1 MFASPGL
8 PNKAENKD
16 APVLPG
22 LGMSEGMIPMTTRR
36 FTNNQIDRL
45 LRPKSV
51 AVVGASDRHG
61 ALGCTLLNNLVQY
74 EFDGDVYPVNPK
86 RDELQGLKVYKSV
99 NELPKGVDCAVLAI
113 PRPFVVDT
121 VRDMAANGCGAVV
134 IYAAGFSEAG
144 EEGAKDQAELAKIA
158 EESGMIIEGPN
169 CLGCTNYV
177 ERIPLTFVETNM
189 QTPPE
194 GARAVGVASQS
205 GALAAVLATT
215 LHPRGCYVSTSVST
229 GNEAASGVEDFV
241 EWLVDDP
248 ATHVIAMY
256 VENLRRPQAFI
267 AAARRARAAGKPIVM
282 LHPGKSDKA
291 QESAATHTGAMAG
304 DYALMKAKLTREG
317 IIFADSL
324 EELADIATIAV
335 TCSSLPGANM
345 VVLGESG
352 ALRGLA
358 FDLAEDIG
366 LDLLDLNDE
375 NSPAIRAVLPD
386 FVPVS
391 NPTDITAIGLS
402 EPEIYTNLLTVLLED
417 ERVGS
422 VVASIIQSD
431 PITSE
436 IKFPA
441 IQKVLDGRDLGKPLV
456 FAGVDEGANVPQN
469 YIDGLAKVGIPY
481 FRSTERAYRAIA
493 RLADLAKRD
502 LEDCSGAPLTVPG
515 IDDESGVI
523 PEYRA
528 KDLLRPLGVPFPES
542 TFAAT
547 ADDAAAAADALGYP
561 VVMKAQAAALGH
573 KSDAGGVILN
583 LKSADE
589 VREAFTRMFGNVAN
603 YDDSITL
610 DGVLV
615 EKMGTMGTEMI
626 VGAKHDPQWGPVV
639 LAGFGGV
646 TAEILKDVKLFTPD
660 LGIEQV
666 KEGLLALQQAPLL
679 TGWRG
684 SPALDVD
691 ALVEMIVTMGRIM
704 EGNPSIRE
712 VDLNPVIVYPKGEG
726 VIALDALILVD

>member
-1 MFASPGL
+1 
-8 PNKAENKD
+8 
-16 APVLPG
+16 
-22 LGMSEGMIPMTTRR
+22 MTTRR
-36 FTNNQIDRL
+36 FSNEQIDRL

-74 EFDGDVYPVNPK
+74 EFDGDIYPVNPK
-86 RDELQGLKVYKSV
+86 RDELQGLKVYHSV
-99 NELPKGVDCAVLAI
+99 NELPHGVDCAVLAI

-121 VRDMAANGCGAVV
+121 VRDLAKNGCGAVV

-144 EEGAKDQAELAKIA
+144 EEGAKDQAELARIA
-158 EESGMIIEGPN
+158 EEYGIVIEGPN

-177 ERIPLTFVETNM
+177 ARIPLTFVETNM
-189 QTPPE
+189 RTPPE
-194 GARAVGVASQS
+194 GARAVGIASQS

-229 GNEAASGVEDFV
+229 GNEAASGVEDYV
-241 EWLVDDP
+241 EWLIDDP
-248 ATHVIAMY
+248 STNVIAMY
-256 VENLRRPQAFI
+256 VENLRRPAAFI

-304 DYALMKAKLTREG
+304 DYALMKAKLGREG
-317 IIFADSL
+317 IIFADTL

-335 TCSSLPGANM
+335 TCESLPGANM
-345 VVLGESG
+345 AVLGESG

-358 FDLAEDIG
+358 FDIAEDIG
-366 LDLLDLNDE
+366 LDLVDLNDE

-402 EPEIYTNLLTVLLED
+402 EPEIYTNLLKALLED
-417 ERVGS
+417 ERIGS

-431 PITSE
+431 PITSK
-436 IKFPA
+436 IKFPP
-441 IQKVLDGRDLGKPLV
+441 IQKVLDGGDLGKPLV
-456 FAGVDEGANVPQN
+456 FAGVDEGANVPQE
-469 YIDGLAKVGIPY
+469 YIDGLARVGIPY

-502 LEDCSGAPLTVPG
+502 LTDNSPDPVVLPG
-515 IDDESGVI
+515 LAEESGVI
-523 PEYRA
+523 PEYKA
-528 KDLLRPLGVPFPES
+528 KALLAEAGILFPPS
-542 TFAAT
+542 KFAANT
-547 ADDAAAAADALGYP
+547 EEAEAAAEEIGYP

-573 KSDAGGVILN
+573 KSDAGGVKLN
-583 LKSADE
+583 LKSREE
-589 VREAFTRMFGNVAN
+589 VNAAFQQMYVDVAN
-603 YDDSITL
+603 YDASITL
-610 DGVLV
+610 DGVLI
-615 EKMGTMGTEMI
+615 EKMGKMGTEMI
-626 VGAKHDPQWGPVV
+626 VGAKSDPEWGPVV

-660 LGIEQV
+660 MGKDQV
-666 KEGLLALQQAPLL
+666 KAGLLALKQAPLL

-691 ALVEMIVTMGRIM
+691 ALADLIVKIGAVML
-704 EGNPSIRE
+704 GNPSIRE
-712 VDLNPVIVYPKGEG
+712 IDLNPVIIHPAGEG
-726 VIALDALILVD
+726 VAALDALMLVD